1 MPYVNCIRTPS
12 EQGSNTKAKSVQKN
26 FKVFFSFMDLLIS
39 GKGSA
44 NKCPGVPGAQY
55 FSKTNTTCTA
65 ADNTTQE
72 KYTYYSFKPMGT
84 VGGVDLGGIGG
95 TQSGN
100 QGLVMGILES
110 LTQVN
115 PNKMI
120 ANVRNASS
128 SKCVKV
134 TAPITIKADGTE
146 VNSSKCEYETHYID
160 EANAAMIEPCM
171 ISGGTNP
178 YRTTNTTC
186 SKVDRNT
193 CKATFD
199 TEGFSNYNGNNDNYN
214 INNSYSYY
222 NNKED
227 DILADTFYVSFSLA
241 TIYLLYLFLKKEK
254 AI

>member
-55 FSKTNTTCTA
+55 FSKNNSTCTA

-95 TQSGN
+95 TQSGS

-134 TAPITIKADGTE
+134 TAPITIKEDGTE
-146 VNSSKCEYETHYID
+146 VNSKQCE
-160 EANAAMIEPCM
+160 
-171 ISGGTNP
+171 
-178 YRTTNTTC
+178 
-186 SKVDRNT
+186 
-193 CKATFD
+193 
-199 TEGFSNYNGNNDNYN
+199 
-214 INNSYSYY
+214 
-222 NNKED
+222 
-227 DILADTFYVSFSLA
+227 
-241 TIYLLYLFLKKEK
+241 
-254 AI
+254 

>member
-1 MPYVNCIRTPS
+1 MPYINCIKTPR
-12 EQGSNTKAKSVQKN
+12 EQGSNTKAKKVQQN
-26 FKVFFSFMDLLIS
+26 FKIFFSYIDLLIS
-39 GKGSA
+39 GKGRA
-44 NKCPGVPGAQY
+44 NKCKGTPGAQY
-55 FSKTNTTCTA
+55 FTKTNSTCTTSEGTA
-65 ADNTTQE
+65 N
-72 KYTYYSFKPMGT
+72 KYAYYSFKPMGT

-95 TQSGN
+95 TQSGS

-115 PNKMI
+115 LNKMV

-128 SKCVKV
+128 SNCVKV
-134 TAPITIKADGTE
+134 TAPITIKEDGTE
-146 VNSSKCEYETHYID
+146 VNSRNCEYETHYID

-171 ISGGTNP
+171 ISGGTNK

-186 SKVDRNT
+186 SKSTDRNT

-199 TEGFSNYNGNNDNYN
+199 SEGFSNYNGNNDNYN